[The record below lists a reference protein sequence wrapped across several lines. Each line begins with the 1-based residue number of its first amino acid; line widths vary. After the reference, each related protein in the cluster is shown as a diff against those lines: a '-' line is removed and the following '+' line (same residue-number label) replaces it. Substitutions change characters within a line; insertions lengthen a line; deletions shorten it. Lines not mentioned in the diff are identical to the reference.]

1 MPERDDFLKLGYE
14 LAELIG
20 SLPPERM
27 EYFQRGIA
35 TLVHDLRQTI
45 GIIYTA
51 DSLLLRKADC
61 IPEDA
66 ELMHAIDRASKRAVG
81 ILSDFSKPFDK

>member
-1 MPERDDFLKLGYE
+1 MPEREDFIALGAE

-20 SLPPERM
+20 TLPPEKM
-27 EYFQRGIA
+27 DYFQRGIA

-51 DSLLLRKADC
+51 DSLLLRKTDC
-61 IPEDA
+61 LPEDS
-66 ELMHAIDRASKRAVG
+66 ELMHAIERASKRAVS
-81 ILSDFSKPFDK
+81 ILTDFSKPFDK